1 MGSVT
6 IGPASHPLRGTFT
19 VPGDKSIAHR
29 ALLLGA
35 VARGPTLVRGFAGG
49 EDNRAT
55 LDACR
60 LLGVAG
66 VESGTEVRI
75 DGRGWDGLAPPPATI
90 DCRNS
95 GTTMR
100 LLAGLLAGRPFTS
113 RLDGDA
119 SLRRR
124 PMRRVLEPLSRMGA
138 AIVSEGA
145 DGHAP
150 LRIDGRVLHG
160 AAHTL
165 AVASAQVKS
174 ALLLAGLQAAGETR
188 VEEPAP
194 SRDHTERLLGAFGAT
209 LTRGTR
215 SVALRGPQELA
226 GTAVELPG
234 DFSSAAFLI
243 VAALL
248 VRGSE
253 LRLVDVG
260 VNPTRTGLLEALDAM
275 GAEITVEPAGASGTD
290 EPRASLLVRGAELRA
305 TRVAGELLLRAIDE
319 FPILCIAAAC
329 ADGATE
335 LRDAG
340 ELRVKESDR
349 IAVMAETLRTLGVR
363 VSELSDGL
371 VIEGPSRFTGG
382 RIDARGDHRIAM
394 AAAVAGLA
402 SRDGVTILGAE
413 CADVSFPGFYA
424 LLAGAAG
431 GAAVL

>member
-1 MGSVT
+1 MSTVT
-6 IGPASHPLRGTFT
+6 IARAARPLRGAFR

-35 VARGPTLVRGFAGG
+35 VARGPTVVRGFAGG

-55 LDACR
+55 RDACR
-60 LLGVAG
+60 LLGIAVAQ
-66 VESGTEVRI
+66 SGGELRI
-75 DGRGWDGLAPPPATI
+75 EGRGWEGLTAPLATI

-100 LLAGLLAGRPFTS
+100 LLSGLLAGRPFDS

-124 PMRRVLEPLSRMGA
+124 PMRRVIEPLSRMGA
-138 AIVSEGA
+138 VIASEGA
-145 DGHAP
+145 DGGAP
-150 LRIDGRVLHG
+150 LRIEGRMLHG
-160 AAHTL
+160 AGHTL

-174 ALLLAGLQAAGETR
+174 ALLLAGLQAGGETR
-188 VEEPAP
+188 IEEPAP
-194 SRDHTERLLGAFGAT
+194 SRDHTERLLGTFGAT
-209 LTRGTR
+209 LTRGDRWVT
-215 SVALRGPQELA
+215 LRGPQEITGA
-226 GTAVELPG
+226 AIELPG

-248 VRGSE
+248 VPGSE
-253 LRLVDVG
+253 VRLVDVG
-260 VNPTRTGLLEALDAM
+260 VNPTRTGLLDALGAM
-275 GAEITVEPAGASGTD
+275 GAEITVEQAGVCGS
-290 EPRASLLVRGAELRA
+290 EPRANLLVRSAALRA
-305 TRVAGELLLRAIDE
+305 TRVAGELLVRAIDE

-329 ADGATE
+329 ADGTTE

-363 VSELSDGL
+363 VSELPDGL
-371 VIEGPSRFTGG
+371 VIEGPSRITGG
-382 RIDARGDHRIAM
+382 GIDARGDHRIAM
-394 AAAVAGLA
+394 AAAVGGLA

-413 CADVSFPGFYA
+413 CADVSFPDFYA
-424 LLAGAAG
+424 VLARAAG
-431 GAAVL
+431 EAVGP